1 MHQVHQALEAHID
14 PGVAHA
20 IRIVGAV
27 AGAQEARAWLVG
39 GIIRD
44 AVLGVKSPH
53 QIPDIVVAGDV
64 HNIADSCVERCKGS
78 SVLARSMFQTCRVQL
93 SGHIIELAAARQ
105 DTYQPHGS
113 LPTIRLVPHIRE
125 DLPRRDFTVNA
136 MAVELTPEGYG
147 RFHDPFNGL
156 ADCASSTLRVLH
168 PAAFSEDPTRMLR
181 GIRLAARY
189 GLRIER
195 DTAADLNRT
204 LPALSEFLAS
214 SPNRLFAEFARWF
227 DPSENLHRIVEL
239 AREFGVTRTLQM
251 EPIAKTKVNVLGQIQ
266 DSSDA
271 DSRFATFLQLLDE
284 RASRNISQNLPL
296 TRRWQELLDGTIK
309 FKSVIKSTDWD
320 ALTDSEV
327 ATKLR
332 RFDKRVVRAATMFVV
347 PQQLAARL
355 HRLNEAARHI
365 KPDLSGQDI
374 AELGSQ
380 SGPEIGVILRELA
393 DLRIDA
399 RIATREDEVKYVQ
412 RRLHVDATERRKS

>member
-105 DTYQPHGS
+105 DTYQPHSS
-113 LPTIRLVPHIRE
+113 LPAIRLVPHIRD

-147 RFHDPFNGL
+147 RFHDPFDGL
-156 ADCASSTLRVLH
+156 ADSASSTLRVLH
-168 PAAFSEDPTRMLR
+168 REAFSEDPTRMLR

-332 RFDKRVVRAATMFVV
+332 HFDKRIVHAATMFVV
-347 PQQLAARL
+347 PHQRAARL
-355 HRLNEAARHI
+355 RRLNETARRTKSHLDGR
-365 KPDLSGQDI
+365 DLAD
-374 AELGSQ
+374 LGVR
-380 SGPEIGVILRELA
+380 SGPEIGAILRELIN
-393 DLRIDA
+393 LRIDA
-399 RIATREDEVKYVQ
+399 QIATREDEVEYVQ
-412 RRLHVDATERRKS
+412 RRHRAIASQRRKS